1 MKKLELKNRIEHFCV
16 HLSGRAVIDGVGK
29 GLILNCDQIEQLV
42 QLLKF

>member
-1 MKKLELKNRIEHFCV
+1 MKKIGLKNEIEHFCV
-16 HLSGRAVIDGVGK
+16 HPSGRAVIDGAGK